1 MNPGKPQTRTL
12 VAKNRDE
19 SIKKY
24 PDQLLSMPEYIGDNL
39 NMKMSF
45 RYESGSCV

>member
-1 MNPGKPQTRTL
+1 MKAL
-12 VAKNRDE
+12 K
-19 SIKKY
+19 IY

-45 RYESGSCV
+45 RYESGSCVCDAFNVTLD